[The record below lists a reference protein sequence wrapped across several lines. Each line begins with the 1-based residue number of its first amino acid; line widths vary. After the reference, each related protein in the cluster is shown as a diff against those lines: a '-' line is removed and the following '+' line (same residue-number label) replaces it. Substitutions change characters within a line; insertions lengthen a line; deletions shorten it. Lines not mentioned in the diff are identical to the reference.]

1 PGRSRLIGISHWMA
15 HVLRAC
21 DGSRTMK
28 HVMAQLSSD
37 IPELDEAVRDY
48 VFLRM
53 LEGARAQGFIN
64 IHRKYSIETAEQEL
78 LEKSA

>member
-1 PGRSRLIGISHWMA
+1 
-15 HVLRAC
+15 
-21 DGSRTMK
+21 MK

-53 LEGARAQGFIN
+53 LEAARTQGFIN
-64 IHRKYSIETAEQEL
+64 IYRKNSVETTEQANSDFLRNGAEAEL
-78 LEKSA
+78 LQKSA